1 MERVSA
7 YLAKLMATF
16 MVMLVAF
23 SHGTSVRPRCL
34 ARSGMGAGMAFARRY
49 ALSAGSRPR
58 WN

>member
-1 MERVSA
+1 MERLSA
-7 YLAKLMATF
+7 HLARLMAAF

-34 ARSGMGAGMAFARRY
+34 ARSGMGAGMAFARRH
-49 ALSAGSRPR
+49 ALSAGARPR